1 MGSCRQSIMPSSQSQ
16 SFLDTTRR
24 PEVENKDQEMKLLY
38 DKNLQTIMIELL
50 MKKKLEEIEN
60 AMVSQLGMLSKEEDA
75 IDSQLLAMK
84 SKETDLRNLTE
95 LQESIDSQIIEIVAC
110 LGETNVEF
118 IDKIFT
124 NIRFFLCSIYMKMF
138 EQFLLIQCY

>member
-1 MGSCRQSIMPSSQSQ
+1 
-16 SFLDTTRR
+16 
-24 PEVENKDQEMKLLY
+24 
-38 DKNLQTIMIELL
+38 MIELL

-138 EQFLLIQCY
+138 EQFLLIQCYWKKIIKHITYNRIILNIIEN